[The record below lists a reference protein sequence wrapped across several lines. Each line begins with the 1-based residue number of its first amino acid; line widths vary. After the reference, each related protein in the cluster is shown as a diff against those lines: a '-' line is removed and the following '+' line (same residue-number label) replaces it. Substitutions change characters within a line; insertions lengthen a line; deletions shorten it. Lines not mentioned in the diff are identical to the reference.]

1 MVCCALGKTDPMV
14 SEMACH
20 ANEIEEFRMRDL
32 RGYAY
37 LASCLFLVIYS
48 QIIMKWQIDKAGTSP
63 SGAPEVISYVFR
75 LLLNPWVISGA
86 IATFLAGIAWL
97 LALSRLELSH
107 AYPFISLTFIF
118 MLFASAVLFNE
129 PFTWQKMA
137 GSALIAVGIVLSS
150 QG

>member
-1 MVCCALGKTDPMV
+1 MV

-20 ANEIEEFRMRDL
+20 ANQIEEFKMKDL

-37 LASCLFLVIYS
+37 LTSCLSLVIYS
-48 QIIMKWQIDKAGTSP
+48 QIIMKWQIDKAGISP
-63 SGAPEVISYVFR
+63 SGVPEVISYVFQ

-86 IATFLAGIAWL
+86 IATFLAGVAWL
-97 LALSRLELSH
+97 LAISRLDLSH
-107 AYPFISLTFIF
+107 AYPFISLTFII

-129 PFTWQKMA
+129 SFTWQKMV
-137 GSALIAVGIVLSS
+137 GSALITVGIILSS